1 MPLSTDCHEYTIIE
15 SLIMADLAKR
25 FTHNPIIK
33 PADVKP
39 SQDGLIVECVLNPGA
54 FVFNGK
60 TGLLLRIAENAPA
73 TASTINVPLLDESEP
88 TGMKILELDRNDPDL
103 QADDPR
109 VITYKGDD
117 LLTTVSH
124 LRLAWSTD
132 GEHFIVDDKPFMMG
146 QGKYEAYGIE
156 DCRTSQI
163 GETYHLTYTAVSGNG
178 VAVGHA
184 TTKDWQTVNRK
195 GLILPPH
202 NKDVAIFEEKINGQY
217 YALHRPS
224 SKELGGNYIWLAS
237 SPDATHWGNH
247 QCLAHSRAGKWD
259 SQRVGGGC
267 APIRTDKGWLEIY
280 HGADENG
287 RYCLGAILLDLNE
300 PWKVL
305 ARSDEP
311 IMEPTSPE
319 EKDGFYSQ
327 CIFTNGHTVDGDTV
341 TVYYGAADT
350 VVCGAR
356 LSIRDI
362 LSTLDLD

>member
-1 MPLSTDCHEYTIIE
+1 MN
-15 SLIMADLAKR
+15 MADLAKR

-39 SQDGLIVECVLNPGA
+39 SQEGLIVECVLNPGA

-73 TASTINVPLLDESEP
+73 TASTINVPLLDASEP
-88 TGMKILELDRNDPDL
+88 TGMKILQLDRNDPEL
-103 QADDPR
+103 QAEDPR
-109 VITYKGDD
+109 VITYKGND

-124 LRLAWSTD
+124 LRLAWSED
-132 GEHFIVDDKPFMMG
+132 GEHFTVEDKPFMIG

-163 GETYHLTYTAVSGNG
+163 GDTYHLTFTAVSSNG
-178 VAVGHA
+178 VAVGYA
-184 TTKDWQTVNRK
+184 TTKDWQTVDRK

-202 NKDVAIFEEKINGQY
+202 NKDVAIFEEKINDQY
-217 YALHRPS
+217 FALHRPS
-224 SKELGGNYIWLAS
+224 SKDLGGNYIWLAS
-237 SPDATHWGNH
+237 SPDTVHWGNH
-247 QCLAHSRAGKWD
+247 QCIARSRAGQWD

-287 RYCLGAILLDLNE
+287 RYCLGALLLDLND
-300 PWKVL
+300 PSKVL

-311 IMEPTSPE
+311 IMEPTAPE

-356 LSIRDI
+356 LSIREI
-362 LSTLDLD
+362 LSTLDLE